1 MSKTE
6 AYVATL
12 PKCDL
17 CRELGRTTDAHYDGK
32 TKLGPWAS
40 MCDEHFEKFGIGLG
54 TGVGQKYV
62 VGEAPKVTE
71 EERRQKVQEALRNN
85 SMADLEDAVGD
96 GDIAD
101 YL

>member
-12 PKCDL
+12 PKCDF
-17 CRELGRTTDAHYDGK
+17 CKQLGRTADAHYDGK
-32 TKLGPWAS
+32 SKVGPWAN
-40 MCDEHFEKFGIGLG
+40 MCDDHWADYGIGLG
-54 TGVGQKYV
+54 TGVGQRLI
-62 VGEAPKVTE
+62 VGEAPVVTE

>member
-1 MSKTE
+1 MSKIK
-6 AYVATL
+6 AYVAAL
-12 PKCDL
+12 PKCAFCGMID
-17 CRELGRTTDAHYDGK
+17 TDRNAAYDGK

-54 TGVGQKYV
+54 TGVGQRLI
-62 VGEAPKVTE
+62 VGEAPVVTE